1 MVGAERVLL
10 TPDCGFATLAYNPL
24 NSDVTAEARMAALA
38 NATRIRRERHHIAWR
53 FAFTI
58 NSRDAVA

>member
-10 TPDCGFATLAYNPL
+10 TPDCGFATLADNPL

-38 NATRIRRERHHIAWR
+38 NATRILRECHHIA
-53 FAFTI
+53 
-58 NSRDAVA
+58 